1 MEFFEAYEQVLTPL
15 ATASSLLQLVA
26 RADEAG
32 LMAALQ
38 TPATLVDVAA
48 RTGLA
53 EDTVATLCRALVTL
67 KVAECHGDTVTLTAP
82 WQALADPGAHVPLKV
97 ALAGIEIDGRL
108 QRARTGDTFWSM
120 PPADRVTYARS
131 ISPDP
136 FSDELVETFRS
147 ELVND
152 PDRAAMAQG
161 GRLLELGCGVAGR
174 VLTTLRAMPQLT
186 AVGIE
191 LSPDLADE
199 ARRRSVALGVQDR
212 FDVICADAG
221 EYASPQ
227 LFDYAFWSQFFFPE
241 PSRRAALVTLRRVLR
256 SGAVVHAPVGANFPA
271 IDADPEGPLARE
283 FALWRTVLNSWD
295 VPERRPEQL
304 VAEFEAAGFED
315 VGVIER
321 PASPLLR
328 ARQP

>member
-32 LMAALQ
+32 LMAALRAPV
-38 TPATLVDVAA
+38 TVVDAATA
-48 RTGLA
+48 TGLA

-67 KVAECHGDTVTLTAP
+67 KVAERHGDAVALTAP
-82 WQALADPGAHVPLKV
+82 WQALADPGAYVPLKL
-97 ALAGIEIDGRL
+97 ALAGIEIDSRL
-108 QRARTGDTFWSM
+108 QRARAGDTFWSM
-120 PPADRVTYARS
+120 PPEDRITYARS
-131 ISPDP
+131 ISADP
-136 FSDELVETFRS
+136 FSDQLVETFRS
-147 ELVND
+147 ELMND
-152 PDRAAMAQG
+152 PDRAAMVAG

-191 LSPDLADE
+191 LSPDLAEE
-199 ARRRSVALGVQDR
+199 ARRRSVALGLQDR
-212 FDVICADAG
+212 FEVICADAG
-221 EYASPQ
+221 EYASAQ

-241 PSRRAALVTLRRVLR
+241 PSRRAALATLRRVLR
-256 SGAVVHAPVGANFPA
+256 SGAVVHAPVGANFSA
-271 IDADPEGPLARE
+271 IDADPEGRLARE
-283 FALWRTVLNSWD
+283 FVLWRTVLDSWG

-304 VAEFEAAGFED
+304 VAEFEAAGFAD